1 MGNIKDKGCMSTPSP
16 LSAGG
21 GGGGEPLKKFKKR
34 GGLTGPQLLEGGCW
48 ERGDNVFQKGST
60 T

>member
-21 GGGGEPLKKFKKR
+21 GGGEPLKKF
-34 GGLTGPQLLEGGCW
+34 
-48 ERGDNVFQKGST
+48 
-60 T
+60 

>member
-1 MGNIKDKGCMSTPSP
+1 MHVNP
-16 LSAGG
+16 LSPFCW